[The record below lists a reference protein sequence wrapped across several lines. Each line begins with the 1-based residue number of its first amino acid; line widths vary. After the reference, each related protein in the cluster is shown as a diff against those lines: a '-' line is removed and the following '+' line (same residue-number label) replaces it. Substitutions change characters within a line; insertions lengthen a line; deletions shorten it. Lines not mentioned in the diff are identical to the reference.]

1 MVNRKSRYPAAT
13 PESFMQEQAGAT
25 SWFIFLIGV
34 WPILCATTIVLAST
48 NSTLTRDVALGI
60 GAGIALTGVIVG
72 LIYRRHYLK
81 MTAGRVLLLA
91 TPEPTKSSLTD
102 LRAVVESVESLI
114 KEYEN
119 RTTNEIER
127 FEIQT
132 AQLSALLAEA
142 QSNEERLAAALNQMQ
157 KILGLKEGSEAVD
170 SEVKSA

>member
-1 MVNRKSRYPAAT
+1 M
-13 PESFMQEQAGAT
+13 
-25 SWFIFLIGV
+25 
-34 WPILCATTIVLAST
+34 
-48 NSTLTRDVALGI
+48 GI

-81 MTAGRVLLLA
+81 MTASRVLLLA
-91 TPEPTKSSLTD
+91 TPEPNKSSLTD